1 MVQISFCKI
10 QEESPVISRVFLGES
25 WRQASIISL
34 GVTGG
39 LQRLNRGMSSLKFSS
54 GGRSFELIS
63 STMEEGMDVKK
74 SLKRFAISCDS
85 DIVRKIL
92 PIAKDLSYF
101 LFIAIFIRSH
111 VFFRLL
117 WLTRSS
123 FSRYNFFAARSTL
136 LYRFLNFLKTSR
148 EIFNG

>member
-1 MVQISFCKI
+1 M
-10 QEESPVISRVFLGES
+10 ISRVFLGES
-25 WRQASIISL
+25 LRQASIISL

-92 PIAKDLSYF
+92 PIPKIYH
-101 LFIAIFIRSH
+101 IFYS
-111 VFFRLL
+111 
-117 WLTRSS
+117 
-123 FSRYNFFAARSTL
+123 
-136 LYRFLNFLKTSR
+136 
-148 EIFNG
+148 